1 MTALA
6 WRKRFDR
13 GSGAIAAALLLL
25 LLALFMPTI
34 ELPRNTY
41 DYIVVFDI
49 SQSMYV
55 EDYESAG
62 SPVSRLSYAR
72 NAARR
77 ALHGLPCGSRV
88 GWGAFTGYRTILLLA
103 PVEVCANYNDL
114 LASLD
119 KIDGRMRWSE
129 ASEIGKG
136 VYWAV
141 KAAEES
147 QAKPHVIF
155 MTDGQEAPPI
165 DPAYP
170 SPLLAELK
178 DSAIR
183 GWLIGTG
190 DYAPSP
196 IPKFDADGKRQ
207 GYWRSYEVIQ
217 AVSTEGGADSKVLR
231 EHLSGLREAHL
242 QGLAKLVKFGY
253 ARLANEASLSTA
265 MKDPRLARKRKVAT
279 DIYWLPVGLALLLL
293 ARRFWPYSR

>member
-1 MTALA
+1 
-6 WRKRFDR
+6 
-13 GSGAIAAALLLL
+13 
-25 LLALFMPTI
+25 
-34 ELPRNTY
+34 
-41 DYIVVFDI
+41 
-49 SQSMYV
+49 
-55 EDYESAG
+55 
-62 SPVSRLSYAR
+62 
-72 NAARR
+72 
-77 ALHGLPCGSRV
+77 
-88 GWGAFTGYRTILLLA
+88 
-103 PVEVCANYNDL
+103 VEVCANYNDL

-147 QAKPHVIF
+147 QSKPHVIF
-155 MTDGQEAPPI
+155 MTDGQEAPPV

-170 SPLLAELK
+170 SPLLGELK
-178 DSAIR
+178 GSAIR

-217 AVSTEGGADSKVLR
+217 AVSTEGGSDSKVLR

-242 QGLAKLVKFGY
+242 QELAKLVKFGY

-279 DIYWLPVGLALLLL
+279 DVYWLPVGLALLLL